1 MGFLSWL
8 VKRQITRGQAHFDRS
23 VARVSDEELAKLLD
37 RAQFERAQRDPSHEP
52 LVASFLERVAS
63 GDFEALA
70 TDLENR
76 TIDLNPVFYATD
88 MVIRGTNIGRPFDY
102 NRHYAVICRECA
114 RRRTACQRS

>member
-8 VKRQITRGQAHFDRS
+8 VKRQITRGQAHFERTIT
-23 VARVSDEELAKLLD
+23 RVSDDELAKLLD
-37 RAQFERAQRDPSHEP
+37 RAQFDRVEREPMHEP
-52 LVASFLERVAS
+52 LVASFLERVAR

-70 TDLENR
+70 IDLENR
-76 TIDLNPVFYATD
+76 TIDLNPVFYARD

-114 RRRTACQRS
+114 RRRTAR